1 MAILFSE
8 MTVRVDDD
16 VLLRV
21 TIEPPEEGRTTDL
34 WKACMADRVEGLTV
48 AQGRMVSGFL
58 QILTAVLP
66 DPQDAS
72 LKGFTA
78 AFKTS
83 KDKARAHLVAEMR
96 DENDSLKRELAA
108 AKSQMRHAGIGYD
121 RPAEGPWEVE
131 T

>member
-1 MAILFSE
+1 MATKPSTSPRLWGTNALYTTGPFIGQPGK
-8 MTVRVDDD
+8 VDPG
-16 VLLRV
+16 VGV
-21 TIEPPEEGRTTDL
+21 AAEGHRPGAAFPTP
-34 WKACMADRVEGLTV
+34 AE
-48 AQGRMVSGFL
+48 F
-58 QILTAVLP
+58 
-66 DPQDAS
+66 
-72 LKGFTA
+72 KGFTA